1 MGPNSVLFK
10 TYFCTE
16 DMKTLRILFSLFA
29 LWALQTQAAF
39 VNPDLAKSVAKQFVL
54 SEYGLSVKPEG
65 MNLHK
70 QLKSGENTLIYV
82 FNISQSG
89 SYGFILVS
97 AEDFA
102 HPILGYSLG
111 DTLNFEMAPEHML
124 AWISDYEK
132 RISWGINSGIN
143 ATEDIKTE
151 WEQLSSNKSL
161 IGKRRGSVSPIIKAK
176 WNQVPY
182 YNDLCPLDGT
192 KRSVV
197 GCVATAMAQVIH
209 HWQYPS
215 KGSGFHSY
223 SHSKLGTISAN
234 FGNTT
239 YNYGNMPTAI
249 SSRNSDVALL
259 NFHCGV
265 AVEMNYS
272 AQSSGAYVI
281 SAASPSTHCAEY
293 ALKKYFNY
301 PASVSGQ
308 LRDNYSTSSWKGKV
322 NSDLDNGRP
331 IIYAGFGNGGGHAF
345 IFDGY
350 DNAGKYHINWG
361 WGGAYNGYFE
371 IDALNPDG
379 LGTGGGTG
387 SYNSGH
393 QAIFGIEA
401 PDNTQTDAS
410 ISMYANLSVDATS
423 VSYGQPFKITTK
435 AVNFSGKDFAG
446 SLAVA
451 VFDDSFNFVEF
462 VGEMNNL
469 SLKDNYAFTGLTF
482 ESAGSLIML
491 PGDYHLYLCYK
502 NNGGD
507 WKIANDYSSY
517 TNYAPLKVFYY
528 NDIELYDDLKVTSG
542 KIQKGQTTSV
552 SFNVANTGTSTFR
565 GTYAVSLFNMDGSYA
580 QLIGS
585 QVDNNGLPSN
595 NYYTSNINLTSPA
608 IDVEP
613 GTYLMAVQYQE
624 SGSSSWY
631 LVGSY
636 YKVNPIKVIVEEAPI
651 KPDAYENNNEVVD
664 AYKLNLTYTN
674 NQTNW
679 SSNITN
685 IHLESDVD
693 YYRIDFEKDY
703 QYTLDVKVSD
713 LNKTFDGKTYGL
725 DARFSLSDDG
735 VFWSSAF
742 TNEMTQS
749 LKVNGKDKS
758 YVLIR
763 VVPAFAGLTGDYNLN
778 VNLSR
783 ESTLSIENLK
793 NSARL
798 YPNPTQQ
805 FVTIE
810 GKSFQTDDTY
820 AIYNIN
826 GTQLQS
832 GSLKD
837 GNSINVEKLAA
848 GVYFLSISGIEGVQ
862 NLQFIKE

>member
-1 MGPNSVLFK
+1 MKVTRIFSFVIGFLIYSLKASFVSPN
-10 TYFCTE
+10 TA
-16 DMKTLRILFSLFA
+16 M
-29 LWALQTQAAF
+29 
-39 VNPDLAKSVAKQFVL
+39 SVAQSFLQKNNQIAL
-54 SEYGLSVKPEG
+54 SNNDIWLSKEI
-65 MNLHK
+65 
-70 QLKSGENTLIYV
+70 KSEQASLIYI
-82 FNISQSG
+82 FNFSKG
-89 SYGFILVS
+89 KETGFTWVAADDI
-97 AEDFA
+97 A

-111 DTLNFEMAPEHML
+111 DTLNLGMAPEHIL
-124 AWISDYEK
+124 AWVSDYK
-132 RISWGINSGIN
+132 KSILWGINTGIS
-143 ATEDIKTE
+143 ATEDIKAE
-151 WEQLSSNKSL
+151 WDALTSNKNL
-161 IGKRRGSVSPIIKAK
+161 IGKRRGSVSPIINAR

-249 SSRNSDVALL
+249 SSRNNDVALL

-308 LRDNYSTSSWKGKV
+308 LRDNYSTSSWKSKV

-410 ISMYANLSVDATS
+410 ISIYADLNVDASS

-435 AVNFSGKDFAG
+435 AVNLSGKDFAG

-462 VGEMNNL
+462 VGEMNSL
-469 SLKDNYAFTGLTF
+469 SLKDNYAFTSLTF

-491 PGDYHLYLCYK
+491 PGDYHLFLCYK

-507 WKIANDYSSY
+507 WKIANDYSIY

-552 SFNVANTGTSTFR
+552 SFNVANTGTSTFK

-585 QVDNNGLPSN
+585 QVDNSGLPSN
-595 NYYTSNINLTSPA
+595 SYYTSNINLTSPA

-664 AYKLNLTYTN
+664 AYKLNLTYSN

-679 SSNITN
+679 SSNISN
-685 IHLESDVD
+685 IHIESDVD
-693 YYRIDFEKDY
+693 YYRIEFDKDY

-713 LNKTFDGKTYGL
+713 LNKTFDGKTYAL

-735 VFWSSAF
+735 VFWSSAYA
-742 TNEMTQS
+742 NEMTQS

-778 VNLSR
+778 VNLTR

-793 NSARL
+793 NSVRL

-820 AIYNIN
+820 TIYNIN
-826 GTQLQS
+826 GTLLQT

-837 GNSINVEKLAA
+837 GNSINVEKLSA
-848 GVYFLSISGIEGVQ
+848 GVYFLSVSGNEGLQ

>member
-1 MGPNSVLFK
+1 MKVTRIFSFVIGFLIYSLKASFVSPN
-10 TYFCTE
+10 TA
-16 DMKTLRILFSLFA
+16 M
-29 LWALQTQAAF
+29 
-39 VNPDLAKSVAKQFVL
+39 SVAQSFLQKNNQIAL
-54 SEYGLSVKPEG
+54 SNNDIWLSKEI
-65 MNLHK
+65 
-70 QLKSGENTLIYV
+70 KSEQTSLIYI
-82 FNISQSG
+82 FNFSKG
-89 SYGFILVS
+89 KETGFTWVAADDI
-97 AEDFA
+97 A

-111 DTLNFEMAPEHML
+111 DTLNLGMAPEHIL
-124 AWISDYEK
+124 AWVSDYK
-132 RISWGINSGIN
+132 KSILWGINTGIS
-143 ATEDIKTE
+143 ATEDIKAE
-151 WEQLSSNKSL
+151 WDALTSNKNL
-161 IGKRRGSVSPIIKAK
+161 IGKRRGSVSPIINAR

-249 SSRNSDVALL
+249 SSRNNDVALL

-308 LRDNYSTSSWKGKV
+308 LRDNYSTSSWKSKV

-410 ISMYANLSVDATS
+410 ISIYADLNVDASS

-435 AVNFSGKDFAG
+435 AVNLSGKDFAG

-462 VGEMNNL
+462 VGEMNSL
-469 SLKDNYAFTGLTF
+469 SLKDNYAFTSLTF

-491 PGDYHLYLCYK
+491 PGDYHLFLCYK

-507 WKIANDYSSY
+507 WKIANDYSIY

-552 SFNVANTGTSTFR
+552 SFNVANTGTSTFK

-585 QVDNNGLPSN
+585 QLDNSGLPSN
-595 NYYTSNINLTSPA
+595 SYYTSNINLTSPA

-664 AYKLNLTYTN
+664 AYKLNLTYSN

-679 SSNITN
+679 SSNISN
-685 IHLESDVD
+685 IHIESDVD
-693 YYRIDFEKDY
+693 YYRIEFDKDY

-713 LNKTFDGKTYGL
+713 LNKTFDGKTYAL

-735 VFWSSAF
+735 VFWSSAYA
-742 TNEMTQS
+742 NEMTQS

-778 VNLSR
+778 VNLTR

-793 NSARL
+793 NSVRL

-820 AIYNIN
+820 TIYNIN
-826 GTQLQS
+826 GTLLQT

-837 GNSINVEKLAA
+837 GNSINVEKLSA
-848 GVYFLSISGIEGVQ
+848 GVYFLSVSGNEGLQ

>member
-1 MGPNSVLFK
+1 MKVTRIFSFVIGFLIYSLKASFVSPN
-10 TYFCTE
+10 TA
-16 DMKTLRILFSLFA
+16 M
-29 LWALQTQAAF
+29 
-39 VNPDLAKSVAKQFVL
+39 SVAQSFLQKNNQIAL
-54 SEYGLSVKPEG
+54 SNNDIWLSKEI
-65 MNLHK
+65 
-70 QLKSGENTLIYV
+70 KSEQTSLIYI
-82 FNISQSG
+82 FNFSKG
-89 SYGFILVS
+89 KETGFTWVAADDI
-97 AEDFA
+97 A

-111 DTLNFEMAPEHML
+111 DTLNLGMAPEHIL
-124 AWISDYEK
+124 AWVSDYK
-132 RISWGINSGIN
+132 KSILWGINTGIS
-143 ATEDIKTE
+143 ATEDIKAE
-151 WEQLSSNKSL
+151 WDALTSNKNL
-161 IGKRRGSVSPIIKAK
+161 IGKRRGSVSPIIKAR

-249 SSRNSDVALL
+249 SSRNNDVALL

-308 LRDNYSTSSWKGKV
+308 LRDNYSTSSWKSKV

-410 ISMYANLSVDATS
+410 ISIYADLNVDASS

-435 AVNFSGKDFAG
+435 AVNLSGKDFAG

-462 VGEMNNL
+462 VGEMNSL
-469 SLKDNYAFTGLTF
+469 SLKDNYAFTSLTF

-491 PGDYHLYLCYK
+491 PGDYHLFLCYK

-507 WKIANDYSSY
+507 WKIANDYSIY

-552 SFNVANTGTSTFR
+552 SFNVANTGTSTFK

-585 QVDNNGLPSN
+585 QVDNSGLPSN
-595 NYYTSNINLTSPA
+595 SYYTSNINLTSPA

-664 AYKLNLTYTN
+664 AYKLNLTYSN

-679 SSNITN
+679 SSNISN
-685 IHLESDVD
+685 IHIESDVD
-693 YYRIDFEKDY
+693 YYRIEFDKDY

-713 LNKTFDGKTYGL
+713 LNKTFDGKTYAL

-735 VFWSSAF
+735 VFWSSAYA
-742 TNEMTQS
+742 NEMTQS

-778 VNLSR
+778 VNLTR

-793 NSARL
+793 NSVRL

-820 AIYNIN
+820 TIYNIN
-826 GTQLQS
+826 GTLLQT

-837 GNSINVEKLAA
+837 GNSINVEKLSA
-848 GVYFLSISGIEGVQ
+848 GVYFLSVSGNEGLQ